1 MIFHSSGSSG
11 SCYVVHAELKL
22 FLPQPPKCGD
32 YRSMPLLSS
41 GPCWGPLD
49 FSGCYEMY
57 GMRDA
62 AELVEGQASSSTAE
76 NGVAVLVSSIIL
88 SHCEQNA
95 WQRKGRKV
103 LFDSWFPVPVHHGRG
118 GITEFMVAGACVRDS
133 SQHSG
138 QGSLEQ
144 LDPGGSCYNH

>member
-95 WQRKGRKV
+95 WAEEGKKGTFRFMV
-103 LFDSWFPVPVHHGRG
+103 SSSGSPWQGRDHTVHGGRSMCQGLFTAQWAREPRAAGPG
-118 GITEFMVAGACVRDS
+118 GIM
-133 SQHSG
+133 
-138 QGSLEQ
+138 L
-144 LDPGGSCYNH
+144 